1 MKYPRILIVM
11 LFLAAMPLAL
21 TAQSGMTDKQILEYV
36 MKENAKGTPR
46 DKITKSLI
54 EKGVD
59 INQLRRV
66 RKNYEKELAQQK
78 GKDGTADLTGLDDNK
93 GRARKNNGDKRKEKN
108 EKQSTSMKRN
118 EKDRSKRADYS
129 WDYDD
134 EMEQL
139 LSADED
145 EEEDEYAEFE
155 KWRKRKLE
163 DEKNKKNQVFGRDIF
178 NRKDLTFEPEM
189 NIATPADYQLGPG
202 DAVYIDVWGASQKNY
217 TGTVSPDGNIDIED
231 FGPVQVSGMTVAQAN
246 RHLRAT
252 LGAQFSGSNI
262 RLTVGQTKTIS
273 VNVMGSVKMPGTYS
287 LSAFATVFHALYMAG
302 GTDDI
307 GSLRN
312 ISVFRNG
319 KKVTTVDVYDYIFN
333 GNLRGNVRLASG
345 DVIIVNP
352 YECLVQVTGKVKRP
366 MFYEMKKNESV
377 GTLLNYAGGFTGD
390 AYQKTIRLIRKSGG
404 MYSIHSIDEFE
415 RNGFQLADADSVFV
429 DSTLN
434 RYSNMVEVKGAV
446 FRPGMYQVDGE
457 ITTIRQLLERAG
469 GMTED
474 AISARG
480 VIHRRR
486 SDRSLEVV
494 SIDLN
499 GICNRTI
506 PDVSL
511 RNEDI
516 LFVPCNKELKE
527 YQKLS
532 ITGEVLYPGDYE
544 YAENT
549 TLEDL
554 ILLAGGPTEAASL
567 VKVDVSRRVSNN
579 KGTTTPEIVAQA
591 FSFELK
597 DGFVVDGEQGFILQ
611 PYDEVFVRRSPGYVE
626 QEHVTVTGEVPFA
639 GKYVLTK
646 RNYRLSELIKA
657 AGGLNQSA
665 YTAGA
670 RLERV
675 LTEDEKVKR
684 QAMLKAA
691 TDNDSTSLSKLEL
704 ADTRSVGINLDM
716 AMAHPGSEQ
725 WDIVLQDG
733 DKIVVP
739 QINNTVSINGEVM
752 YPNAVA
758 YKKGAKL
765 SYYIDQAG
773 GYTTKAKKNRTFAVN
788 MNGTVSRLKS
798 SKDIQPGC
806 EIVVPTK
813 PKRRG
818 ISFTEILS
826 LGSIVGTLAAVL
838 VTLLK

>member
-11 LFLAAMPLAL
+11 LFLAAVPLAL

-494 SIDLN
+494 AIDLN

-516 LFVPCNKELKE
+516 LFVPSNKELKE

-826 LGSIVGTLAAVL
+826 LGSIVGTLAAML

>member
-1 MKYPRILIVM
+1 M
-11 LFLAAMPLAL
+11 
-21 TAQSGMTDKQILEYV
+21 
-36 MKENAKGTPR
+36 
-46 DKITKSLI
+46 
-54 EKGVD
+54 
-59 INQLRRV
+59 
-66 RKNYEKELAQQK
+66 
-78 GKDGTADLTGLDDNK
+78 
-93 GRARKNNGDKRKEKN
+93 
-108 EKQSTSMKRN
+108 
-118 EKDRSKRADYS
+118 
-129 WDYDD
+129 
-134 EMEQL
+134 
-139 LSADED
+139 
-145 EEEDEYAEFE
+145 
-155 KWRKRKLE
+155 
-163 DEKNKKNQVFGRDIF
+163 
-178 NRKDLTFEPEM
+178 
-189 NIATPADYQLGPG
+189 
-202 DAVYIDVWGASQKNY
+202 
-217 TGTVSPDGNIDIED
+217 
-231 FGPVQVSGMTVAQAN
+231 
-246 RHLRAT
+246 
-252 LGAQFSGSNI
+252 
-262 RLTVGQTKTIS
+262 
-273 VNVMGSVKMPGTYS
+273 
-287 LSAFATVFHALYMAG
+287 
-302 GTDDI
+302 
-307 GSLRN
+307 
-312 ISVFRNG
+312 
-319 KKVTTVDVYDYIFN
+319 YDYIFN

-494 SIDLN
+494 AIDLN

-516 LFVPCNKELKE
+516 LFVPSNKELKE

-611 PYDEVFVRRSPGYVE
+611 PYDEVFVRRSPDMWN
-626 QEHVTVTGEVPFA
+626 
-639 GKYVLTK
+639 
-646 RNYRLSELIKA
+646 RN
-657 AGGLNQSA
+657 
-665 YTAGA
+665 T
-670 RLERV
+670 
-675 LTEDEKVKR
+675 
-684 QAMLKAA
+684 
-691 TDNDSTSLSKLEL
+691 
-704 ADTRSVGINLDM
+704 
-716 AMAHPGSEQ
+716 
-725 WDIVLQDG
+725 
-733 DKIVVP
+733 
-739 QINNTVSINGEVM
+739 
-752 YPNAVA
+752 
-758 YKKGAKL
+758 
-765 SYYIDQAG
+765 
-773 GYTTKAKKNRTFAVN
+773 
-788 MNGTVSRLKS
+788 
-798 SKDIQPGC
+798 
-806 EIVVPTK
+806 
-813 PKRRG
+813 
-818 ISFTEILS
+818 
-826 LGSIVGTLAAVL
+826 
-838 VTLLK
+838 